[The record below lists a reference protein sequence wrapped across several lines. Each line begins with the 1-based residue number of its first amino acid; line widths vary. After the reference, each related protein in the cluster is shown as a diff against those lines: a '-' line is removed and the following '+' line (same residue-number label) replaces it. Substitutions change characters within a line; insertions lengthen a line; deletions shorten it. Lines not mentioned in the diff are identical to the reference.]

1 MGGVEGGRGG
11 ERKWEE
17 QQRKQPAGTKKRTK
31 KGKESSV
38 DSENVDGVVVARDGL

>member
-1 MGGVEGGRGG
+1 MEGGREEVGG
-11 ERKWEE
+11 TTK
-17 QQRKQPAGTKKRTK
+17 KATSGNKKKRTK